1 MSILTI
7 IPIASEKA
15 YATSLSNVYAFK
27 VPMTAN
33 KQQIIAAVEAQ
44 YGVSVK
50 DVRTLIQNGKTSEVA
65 AFIKKNKLDV
75 RRILLVPDVKTTEI
89 VRATNN
95 ISSLEVSSPTYLTVF
110 HILNADKI
118 VISAKALPKIE
129 AWLKG
134 DK

>member
-50 DVRTLIQNGKTSEVA
+50 DVRTLIQNGKTISVSRG
-65 AFIKKNKLDV
+65 KKARPTTTKRV
-75 RRILLVPDVKTTEI
+75 DVKKAYVSLNEG
-89 VRATNN
+89 
-95 ISSLEVSSPTYLTVF
+95 SSIKLFEE
-110 HILNADKI
+110 
-118 VISAKALPKIE
+118 PKDE
-129 AWLKG
+129 KET
-134 DK
+134 K

>member
-27 VPMTAN
+27 VPMRAN

-50 DVRTLIQNGKTSEVA
+50 DVRTLIQNGKTITVSRG
-65 AFIKKNKLDV
+65 KKARPTTTKRV
-75 RRILLVPDVKTTEI
+75 DVKKAYVSLNEG
-89 VRATNN
+89 
-95 ISSLEVSSPTYLTVF
+95 SSIKLFDEPK
-110 HILNADKI
+110 AED
-118 VISAKALPKIE
+118 AKETK
-129 AWLKG
+129 
-134 DK
+134 

>member
-27 VPMTAN
+27 VPMAAN

-50 DVRTLIQNGKTSEVA
+50 DVRTLIQNGKSITVSRG
-65 AFIKKNKLDV
+65 
-75 RRILLVPDVKTTEI
+75 RRARPSTTKRVDVKKAYVSLNEG
-89 VRATNN
+89 
-95 ISSLEVSSPTYLTVF
+95 SSIKLFEE
-110 HILNADKI
+110 
-118 VISAKALPKIE
+118 PKDE
-129 AWLKG
+129 KET
-134 DK
+134 K

>member
-15 YATSLSNVYAFK
+15 YATSLSNTYTFK

-50 DVRTLIQNGKTSEVA
+50 DVRTLIQNGKTITVSRGKRARPTTTKRV
-65 AFIKKNKLDV
+65 
-75 RRILLVPDVKTTEI
+75 DVKKAYVSLNEG
-89 VRATNN
+89 
-95 ISSLEVSSPTYLTVF
+95 SSIKLFEDQVKEDEKET
-110 HILNADKI
+110 K
-118 VISAKALPKIE
+118 
-129 AWLKG
+129 
-134 DK
+134 